1 MKPSLQT
8 RSGILLASAIVV
20 VAVVVAFAI
29 PSMIVPTIAVANPP
43 LLGKLNG
50 CVNSDFQPTFCEDII
65 IIQ

>member
-20 VAVVVAFAI
+20 VAFAMSSI
-29 PSMIVPTIAVANPP
+29 IVPTIAVANSP

-50 CVNSDFQPTFCEDII
+50 CVNSDFQPRFCEDII